1 MIIHI
6 KGLTRHKHIGRL
18 RTVSNP
24 KETLT
29 PEYGAHSDKQLRKG
43 PCRTSTCARWNKKYQ
58 FDQLVFLFVVDL
70 LVCVMVMVMWCIF
83 RVVFVR
89 SEADDRADYNDT
101 N

>member
-1 MIIHI
+1 VTTRASNGQFNRCKLVIHRIIHI

-43 PCRTSTCARWNKKYQ
+43 PCRNNPYRDKGTKIP
-58 FDQLVFLFVVDL
+58 V
-70 LVCVMVMVMWCIF
+70 
-83 RVVFVR
+83 
-89 SEADDRADYNDT
+89 
-101 N
+101 